1 MAASLA
7 RMDTLVSTDWLA
19 HAIESG
25 DVVVLDATAHAT
37 DPTRDARAEFAA
49 GHIPGARFL
58 DLATLKDSGSPV
70 PNALPTSEQVA
81 ARLSALGIAR
91 PDAVVLYD
99 DSAVKTSA
107 RAWFMLRMNGLA
119 QVAILDGG
127 IAKWKAEGR
136 PIENGEANAA
146 PTEAPTLTADWRRV
160 RTKDQ
165 MLANI
170 SDAGEQVIDARDAG
184 RFTGETVDTVHGL
197 PGGHIPGARNL
208 FFRDLYNADGTFRSD
223 DELRAAFER
232 AGVDLSRPIAASC
245 GSGVT
250 ASVLLFAL
258 HRLGIEDAAL
268 YDGSWSEWGA
278 DPATPKE
285 TGAAA

>member
-37 DPTRDARAEFAA
+37 DPSRDARTEFAA

-70 PNALPTSEQVA
+70 PNALPTADQVA

-91 PDAVVLYD
+91 SDAVVLYD

-107 RAWFMLRMNGLA
+107 RAWFALRRAG
-119 QVAILDGG
+119 VASALLDGG
-127 IAKWKAEGR
+127 LGKWKAEGR
-136 PIENGEANAA
+136 PLETGDAPDSDVGAA
-146 PTEAPTLTADWRRV
+146 AALETTDALV
-160 RTKDQ
+160 RTKAD
-165 MLANI
+165 MVANI
-170 SDAGEQVIDARDAG
+170 ASRAEQVIDARDG
-184 RFTGETVDTVHGL
+184 ERFSAAVDDAVHGL

-208 FFRDLYNADGTFRSD
+208 FFRDLYAEDGTFRPEA
-223 DELRAAFER
+223 ELRTAFAE
-232 AGVDLSRPIAASC
+232 AGVDLTRPIVTSC

-258 HRLGIEDAAL
+258 HRLGIEDSAL

-285 TGAAA
+285 TGAAR

>member
-1 MAASLA
+1 MASICNDERVCFGGMSGHEGFADTFLVELDVGGLHHGGPAGALLGEELVLFGRGHGDHLGALA
-7 RMDTLVSTDWLA
+7 GQTLGALGGA
-19 HAIESG
+19 AI
-25 DVVVLDATAHAT
+25 DAALNAMKVGQAAVRF
-37 DPTRDARAEFAA
+37 DPTIVRGLEYYTGAVFEAELLLETTDEK
-49 GHIPGARFL
+49 GRPVRF
-58 DLATLKDSGSPV
+58 GSIGGGG
-70 PNALPTSEQVA
+70 
-81 ARLSALGIAR
+81 R
-91 PDAVVLYD
+91 YD
-99 DSAVKTSA
+99 D
-107 RAWFMLRMNGLA
+107 L
-119 QVAILDGG
+119 VA
-127 IAKWKAEGR
+127 
-136 PIENGEANAA
+136 
-146 PTEAPTLTADWRRV
+146 
-160 RTKDQ
+160 
-165 MLANI
+165 
-170 SDAGEQVIDARDAG
+170 

-232 AGVDLSRPIAASC
+232 AGVDLSRLIVTSC